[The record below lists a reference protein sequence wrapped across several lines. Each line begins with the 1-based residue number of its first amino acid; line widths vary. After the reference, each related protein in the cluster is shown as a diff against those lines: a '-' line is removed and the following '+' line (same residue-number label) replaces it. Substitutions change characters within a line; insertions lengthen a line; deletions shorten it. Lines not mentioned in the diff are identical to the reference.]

1 MKFLKTYNVVP
12 TLPEKLTALKT
23 LAYNYWWCWNAQGFN
38 IFRHMAP
45 ELWTQCEHNPVLF
58 LSRIS
63 QERLE
68 NLTGDEGFLY
78 NLEMVAKELQNYL
91 DRKTWFES
99 IWEENKHFQVAYFSA
114 EFGINEGLPIYSGGL
129 GVLAGDHLKSAS
141 DLGIPLVGVGLA
153 YRQGYFRQYLNQDGM
168 QQERYVENDFYN
180 MPLILVTDEN
190 NQAVKV
196 SLQLPG
202 RELAVQIWKVHV
214 GRVPL
219 FLLDT
224 NLPENSPED
233 RGITSQLYG
242 GDKEM
247 RIKQELVLG
256 VGGVRALDRLGFLP
270 CVTHMNEGH
279 SAFLG
284 LERIRY
290 HMKKDQLSFAEAK
303 ELVAGSSIFT
313 THTPVP
319 AGIDLFAPEMLKAYL
334 SPLQAGLGLDDKTL
348 LGLGRGNVEDMH
360 EAFSMA
366 ILALNLSTK
375 ANGVAKLHGV
385 VSRKMWGHLWP
396 TLPEEEIPIT
406 HITNG
411 VHANSWISLEMS
423 ELFQRYLGPRWVEE
437 PGDQHIWERVMA
449 IPSAELWRTHERR
462 RERLVGYVRRRL
474 REQMKSRGVADQE
487 MEIANQVLDPE
498 ALTIG
503 FARRFATYKRATL
516 IFRDIERFVNLVN
529 NKNRPVQF
537 IFAGKAHPHDEPGK
551 RLIQEIVHYARR
563 PELRRHVVFL
573 EDYDLNC
580 AHYLLQGVDVWL
592 NNPRRPLEAS
602 GTSGMKAIFNGGLN
616 CSILDGW
623 WDEGYNGEN
632 GWAIGRG
639 EEYDDLEYQNKV
651 ESASLYQILE
661 NEIIPLFYDRGPDNI
676 PENWIKKIKKSMT
689 SLGPV
694 FNTNRMVSEYTEN
707 LYIEQMERLHKLEA
721 DNSSAVKTY
730 AAWKEKVYKSW
741 NKVAVEKVMAE
752 DSKEF
757 EVGSSVK
764 VNATVALG
772 LLTPDDV
779 QVEIV
784 FGRVDGNYNMVNTDT
799 VTMQPLG
806 KAEGKHLNYEGMIPC
821 DYSGNFGLTVR
832 VLPKND
838 LQAHRFET
846 SLVTWGQ

>member
-12 TLPEKLTALKT
+12 TLPEKLNALKT

-45 ELWTQCEHNPVLF
+45 ELWTQCEHNPALF

-68 NLTGDEGFLY
+68 ELTSDEGFLY
-78 NLEMVAKELQNYL
+78 NLEMVIKDLQTYL
-91 DRKTWFES
+91 QRKSWFES
-99 IWEENKHFQVAYFSA
+99 IWEKDKHFQVAYFSA
-114 EFGINEGLPIYSGGL
+114 EFGISEGLPIYSGGL

-141 DLGIPLVGVGLA
+141 DLGIPLVGMGLA
-153 YRQGYFRQYLNQDGM
+153 YRQGYFRQYLNQDGL

-180 MPLILVTDEN
+180 MPLILVTDDS
-190 NQAVKV
+190 NQAIKV
-196 SLQLPG
+196 TLQLPG
-202 RELAVQIWKVHV
+202 RELTVQIWKVLV

-219 FLLDT
+219 YLLDT
-224 NLPENSPED
+224 NLPENTPDD

-247 RIKQELVLG
+247 RIKQEMVLG
-256 VGGVRALDRLGFLP
+256 VGGIRALEKLGLLP

-290 HMKKDQLSFAEAK
+290 HMKQDQLSYSEAR
-303 ELVAGSSIFT
+303 ELVAGSTIFT

-334 SPLQAGLGLDDKTL
+334 SPLQTELGIDDKTL
-348 LGLGRGNVEDMH
+348 LGLGRGNIEDMH
-360 EAFSMA
+360 EPFSMA

-375 ANGVAKLHGV
+375 ANAVAKLHGV

-437 PGDQHIWERVMA
+437 PGDQRIWERVLA

-474 REQMKSRGVADQE
+474 KEQLKSRGVAEHE
-487 MEIANQVLDPE
+487 MEIASQVLDPE

-516 IFRDIERFVNLVN
+516 IFRDIERFINLVT

-537 IFAGKAHPHDEPGK
+537 LFAGKAHPHDEPGK
-551 RLIQEIVHYARR
+551 RLIQEIVHFARR
-563 PELRRHVVFL
+563 PELRRHVVFV

-707 LYIEQMERLHKLEA
+707 LYIEQMERLHKLKA
-721 DNSSAVKTY
+721 DNCSAVKSY
-730 AAWKEKVYKSW
+730 AAWKDKVYKSW
-741 NKVAVEKVMAE
+741 DKVAVEKVTAE

-757 EVGSSVK
+757 EVGSTVK
-764 VNATVALG
+764 VNATVVLG
-772 LLTPDDV
+772 QLTPEDV

-799 VTMQPLG
+799 VTMQPVG
-806 KAEGKHLNYEGMIPC
+806 KVEGKRLNYEGMIPC

-832 VLPKND
+832 ILPKNE
-838 LQAHRFET
+838 LQSHRFET
-846 SLVTWGQ
+846 SLITWGQ